1 MCRLL
6 NASKEDFPDFIF
18 DDLYMNRSLSL
29 MVRKYAYY
37 KSENETPVIC
47 RGLVKSDNDYSAYA
61 FLKFALS
68 EDVQTK
74 MCGAKGI
81 SYSANISFPVNK
93 KAFEQAKYS
102 ASKQADDDGKFIG
115 IDNDFMQTYIN
126 VIEKIN
132 NCSLYMNVLDSYYNS
147 SVIGDITRKFLNG
160 DISKD
165 KFIRQLTAAT
175 EIYLTE

>member
-1 MCRLL
+1 
-6 NASKEDFPDFIF
+6 
-18 DDLYMNRSLSL
+18 

-47 RGLVKSDNDYSAYA
+47 RGLVKSDNDYSAFVQVGFGINSNTHFKKQAYA

-74 MCGAKGI
+74 MCGAKGF

-102 ASKQADDDGKFIG
+102 ASKQADDDGKIIG

-126 VIEKIN
+126 AIEKIN

-165 KFIRQLTAAT
+165 KFIRQLTSAT